1 MQTVERF
8 SARTHIGGENVSVTT
23 HQLTKNFPLH
33 WHNYFEIEIVTGGKG
48 IMSVNGQDYDTDLY
62 KVFLLTPVDFHSI
75 TVQGQLQ
82 LMNISFDT
90 AMLSDRVF
98 ARLAAPVSNA
108 YTLQGDAMERFLQ
121 AAALLHHECAIG
133 GSCKMLLCEY
143 ILACLLRQEPNPAAR
158 CDDKLSGIKKAILYL
173 DMHFKEDIRLEDLA
187 KQAGFH
193 VTYFSEL
200 FRKTTGQTYK
210 QRLTQLR
217 LEYAKTLL
225 RSGFPVSQVCF
236 ESGFG
241 SVSNFNAVFQ
251 KACGMTPKKYARCQA
266 AGSDA
271 VLSPVTLT

>member
-8 SARTHIGGENVSVTT
+8 NARTHIGSENVSVKS
-23 HQLTKNFPLH
+23 HLLTENFRAH
-33 WHNYFEIEIVTGGKG
+33 WHNYFEIEIITGGKG

-75 TVQGQLQ
+75 QPDNKLE
-82 LMNISFDT
+82 LRNISFDA

-98 ARLAAPVSNA
+98 ARLAAPLSNA
-108 YTLQGDAMERFLQ
+108 YALQDDAMERLLQ
-121 AAALLHHECAIG
+121 AVGLLQHECAIG
-133 GSCKMLLCEY
+133 GNCKEQLCEY
-143 ILACLLRQEPNPAAR
+143 ILECLLRQEPPMGLQS
-158 CDDKLSGIKKAILYL
+158 DYKLTGIKKAILYL
-173 DMHFKEDIRLEDLA
+173 DMHFKEDIHLEDLA

-200 FRKTTGQTYK
+200 FRKTTGKTYK
-210 QRLTQLR
+210 QRLTELR

-241 SVSNFNAVFQ
+241 SVSNFNAVFKQ
-251 KACGMTPKKYARCQA
+251 ECGMTPRQYVGKAK
-266 AGSDA
+266 
-271 VLSPVTLT
+271 

>member
-23 HQLTKNFPLH
+23 HHLTADFPAH
-33 WHNYFEIEIVTGGKG
+33 WHNYFEIEIITGGKG
-48 IMSVNGQDYDTDLY
+48 IMSINGQDYDTDRY

-75 TVQGQLQ
+75 QPDSKLELV
-82 LMNISFDT
+82 NISFDA
-90 AMLSDRVF
+90 AMLSDRIF
-98 ARLAAPVSNA
+98 ARLAAPLSNA
-108 YTLQGDAMERFLQ
+108 YTLQEDAMERLLQ
-121 AAALLHHECAIG
+121 AVRLLQHECCIG
-133 GSCKMLLCEY
+133 GNCKEQLCEY
-143 ILACLLRQEPNPAAR
+143 ILECLLRQEPPVER
-158 CDDKLSGIKKAILYL
+158 QSDCKLSGIKKAILYL

-241 SVSNFNAVFQ
+241 SVSNFNAVFKQ
-251 KACGMTPKKYARCQA
+251 ACGMTPRQYVGKAK
-266 AGSDA
+266 
-271 VLSPVTLT
+271 